1 MSKRGNKPKFYRKKV
16 IKWQSLAIWF
26 GIIAV
31 LVSTLYGAWN
41 SSNPLETT
49 MTYNEFMS
57 NVEDGNVV
65 SVKLVESQ
73 KTFTATMDNGEKF
86 TIINPDYEDFKK
98 DILTA
103 GVAVEI
109 QKVTALEAVSTAITT
124 LPMLILLFV
133 ILWFFIK
140 SFGSQTTTLYKVYKA
155 EEAVTFDRV
164 AGMSEAKEEVQFAV
178 SQIKNAKRLKE
189 LGAKPCKGI
198 LLEGPPGTGKTL
210 LAKAIAGEAGVPF
223 ISTNG
228 SDFIEMFVGLGAA
241 RVRALWEMAELNA
254 PCVLFIDEIDAVGKR
269 RRGAGDSATADA
281 NQTLNELLGRMDG
294 LSTTSGVFVV
304 AATNRAE
311 DLDPALVRPGRFD
324 KKIFIGPPKTKKD
337 RDEIVRLYLKNK
349 KISEGTNFDDISRL
363 TFGLSGA
370 EIEQIL
376 NESVLVSLQH
386 GRDGIISIEDVD
398 EAAMK
403 LRTSGVAVGQSSEE
417 DREIAAVHEAGHAV
431 VGALLGRKA
440 SKVSIRAYNSGVGGL
455 TIRDT
460 DDVENKKIL
469 TKTEITDEIKVLLA
483 GRMAEQ
489 VLLGSSSA
497 GCSNDIE
504 RATQLAYNMLYRF
517 AMNDDY
523 LINPDTLAKLDT
535 NILDT
540 GERVNNVNE
549 TLLVINSTVRDLVSN
564 NVDKIRDLADRLKTE
579 EDVYNY
585 SI

>member
-1 MSKRGNKPKFYRKKV
+1 MSKRGNKPKFCRKKL

-41 SSNPLETT
+41 SSNPIETT

-57 NVEDGNVV
+57 NVENGNVT
-65 SVKLVESQ
+65 SVRLVESQ

-86 TIINPDYEDFKK
+86 TVINPDYEDFKK

-103 GVAVEI
+103 GVDVEI

-133 ILWFFIK
+133 ILWFLIK

-386 GRDGIISIEDVD
+386 GKDGIISIEDVD